1 MRKIHLLDKA
11 TISKIAAGEI
21 IEDPAS
27 VVKELLENAI
37 DAKATT
43 ITIEIRGNI
52 GDYIKI
58 SDNGTGISREDIDYA
73 ILHHS
78 TSKLNSQE
86 DIYSIHTLGF
96 RGEALASIC
105 HVSKMQIITRT
116 EQDESAMRVF
126 VEEGS
131 IVKREETA
139 GEIGTSILVKNLF
152 YNTPVRKKYLKSDT
166 REFGK
171 ILDLVN
177 KISLGTKDISIRLN
191 RDGKNIL
198 MKNANLSP
206 INRIYTVLGR
216 EIAENLIPISYETEN
231 YTLEGFISN
240 NKLFRSTRS
249 NQYLFINGRS
259 VRNIEIAKE
268 IEKAYHTLIPLSR
281 YPVFILDIKLDP
293 ILVDVN
299 IHPKKNEVKLSN
311 ESGILGSIYPHVA
324 RVLNPKRDI
333 ASFIEEKEEIK
344 PLTVFEI
351 YDEKNIDKNTEN
363 FSETKIDFEKTPYE
377 GIINSDRDYN
387 YFSKVAENEKSYD
400 YTLHDAYKDF
410 EEVESENPSQRKFEK
425 IQGSNFVG
433 ILFKT
438 YILMENVADDIV
450 YLIDQHAAHERV
462 LFEKFRESFENEKVA
477 SQLLL
482 MPQTLELNP
491 KEMSAVMSNM
501 NFLKRLGFELEDF
514 GSDKILIRQV
524 PIVFDSPAR
533 ANFIRDIIENLDE
546 IETSYDSNLY
556 KIMKKACKAAVKAG
570 DTLSEREVFSLLGLL
585 KECEVPFTCPHGRP
599 TVIELSRNDLEKIF
613 LRQI

>member
-27 VVKELLENAI
+27 LVKELLENAI

-363 FSETKIDFEKTPYE
+363 FPETKIDFEKTPYE

-410 EEVESENPSQRKFEK
+410 EEAESENPSQKKFEK

-599 TVIELSRNDLEKIF
+599 TVIELSRNDLEKMF